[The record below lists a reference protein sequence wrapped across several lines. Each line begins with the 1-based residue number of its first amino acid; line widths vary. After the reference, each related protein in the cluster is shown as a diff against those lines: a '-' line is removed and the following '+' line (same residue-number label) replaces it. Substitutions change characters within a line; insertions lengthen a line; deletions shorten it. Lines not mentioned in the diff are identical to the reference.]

1 LEWRV
6 EDVSQNLLEDQ
17 AQLNYLL
24 SSRDEMFDLI
34 WCMCAA
40 LETRNWSHNYLYE

>member
-6 EDVSQNLLEDQ
+6 EDVSQNLLEEQ
-17 AQLNYLL
+17 AQLNDLL

-34 WCMCAA
+34 RRMYAA
-40 LETRNWSHNYLYE
+40 LETRNWLHDYLYE